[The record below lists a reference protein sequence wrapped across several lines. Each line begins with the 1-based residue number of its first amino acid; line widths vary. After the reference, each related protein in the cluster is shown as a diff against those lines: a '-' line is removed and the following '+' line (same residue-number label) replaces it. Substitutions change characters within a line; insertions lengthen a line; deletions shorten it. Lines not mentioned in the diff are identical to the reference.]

1 MSNNFYISDL
11 TPEEIA
17 EIVNLS
23 IDSIVVGKEHS
34 YIPIIPGFEKEDKAP
49 VKKLV
54 QNHSRR

>member
-11 TPEEIA
+11 SPEEIA

-23 IDSIVVGKEHS
+23 MDNVVVGSEHS
-34 YIPIIPGFEKEDKAP
+34 YIPIIPGYEKENNAP

>member
-1 MSNNFYISDL
+1 MNNKVYI
-11 TPEEIA
+11 EINLSESEIT

-23 IDSIVVGKEHS
+23 MDSIYASVESKGIEKDEKGKTM
-34 YIPIIPGFEKEDKAP
+34 